1 MYPASFAGKRFT
13 STEEVNTV
21 LEQVWCNDVG
31 DFRLVDWLEFAQ
43 HVLRS
48 KYPKNE
54 INKIRLNLASNRGRG
69 ALTEL
74 IQVQVWF
81 CPGDKLTHKN
91 TQTSTQAHAC
101 RVTDTDPNSLDTNT
115 HGSPRPRIKHTLLHR
130 HKFQSQ
136 KHTCKSRQNCYC
148 CLAISVLTSK
158 CSVKINKETCDVSPT
173 AICHYE
179 WLNSRTVAVVGWRI
193 WDKLR
198 PMREDGSILL
208 YVHGNHKA
216 RQARTSSPR
225 TAISLL
231 CFELWQRK
239 ASRVQ

>member
-1 MYPASFAGKRFT
+1 MHFYFDITLQFLIMKKDSKLDCYLLYKYTDFLFVYPASFAGKRFT

-54 INKIRLNLASNRGRG
+54 INKIRLTLTSNRGRG

-115 HGSPRPRIKHTLLHR
+115 HGSPRPRIKHTLLH
-130 HKFQSQ
+130 KDI
-136 KHTCKSRQNCYC
+136 N
-148 CLAISVLTSK
+148 LTK
-158 CSVKINKETCDVSPT
+158 T
-173 AICHYE
+173 Y
-179 WLNSRTVAVVGWRI
+179 L
-193 WDKLR
+193 
-198 PMREDGSILL
+198 
-208 YVHGNHKA
+208 
-216 RQARTSSPR
+216 
-225 TAISLL
+225 
-231 CFELWQRK
+231 
-239 ASRVQ
+239 